1 MCSIGG
7 VTDRDSY
14 NLVNSML
21 DIQKHRAPDEKG
33 VYKDENIT
41 LGMGRLKIID
51 LISENLCPYINEDLV
66 LSFNGEIYNF
76 KQLKKELQILGYK
89 FKTQSDTEVL
99 ALAWHKWGTKVFSKI
114 NGMFAFAVYDI
125 KKNKLYLARDIA
137 GEKPL
142 YYIQKNKKL
151 YFASEAKSLIKKL
164 SLTKKKPITYSAF
177 QHCLNETLFKDLFQ
191 VPAANY
197 LEYDLKS
204 KKIVKISEYWTLKK
218 RKINLKTYKEELEH
232 LLKESIKLRT
242 FCDVNYALYYSK
254 GVDSSLLSTFH
265 NFKSKIYFNDQLN
278 WKKDFLKNINK
289 IAYHLDF
296 PVGSLSSYPLWKL
309 AEKTKKKN
317 IKVVISGE
325 GADEI
330 FGGYVRYMPIYTTWK
345 LKNDFKNYVPLF
357 DKFFQNYLDGFSS
370 ITARNENIEVI
381 KSKMKPIFEMFD
393 DPINAM
399 GYFDFKY
406 VMPSLLQMGDRMAS
420 AFGIENRC
428 PFLDKEI
435 IEFGFSLPPEIKIRN
450 FNQKDILKSI
460 LKKRGLSEPLKLE
473 KKGLTILYNQWFNQ
487 KDWNR
492 ANYFDFLNSRW
503 KKSFQF
509 S

>member
-1 MCSIGG
+1 M
-7 VTDRDSY
+7 
-14 NLVNSML
+14 
-21 DIQKHRAPDEKG
+21 
-33 VYKDENIT
+33 
-41 LGMGRLKIID
+41 
-51 LISENLCPYINEDLV
+51 
-66 LSFNGEIYNF
+66 
-76 KQLKKELQILGYK
+76 
-89 FKTQSDTEVL
+89 
-99 ALAWHKWGTKVFSKI
+99 
-114 NGMFAFAVYDI
+114 
-125 KKNKLYLARDIA
+125 
-137 GEKPL
+137 
-142 YYIQKNKKL
+142 
-151 YFASEAKSLIKKL
+151 
-164 SLTKKKPITYSAF
+164 
-177 QHCLNETLFKDLFQ
+177 
-191 VPAANY
+191 
-197 LEYDLKS
+197 
-204 KKIVKISEYWTLKK
+204 
-218 RKINLKTYKEELEH
+218 
-232 LLKESIKLRT
+232 
-242 FCDVNYALYYSK
+242 
-254 GVDSSLLSTFH
+254 
-265 NFKSKIYFNDQLN
+265 
-278 WKKDFLKNINK
+278 
-289 IAYHLDF
+289 
-296 PVGSLSSYPLWKL
+296 
-309 AEKTKKKN
+309 
-317 IKVVISGE
+317 VISGE

-450 FNQKDILKSI
+450 FNQKDILKSS